1 MLHISKTSKLD
12 NIKSWSLQALTTCPG
27 SKAKDGGL
35 VDACKGCYAT
45 QGTYHFPGVKLVR
58 AENQEDWE
66 RDGWVADMVEALKK
80 QKYFRWFD
88 SGDMYSLKLANKML
102 EVMIATPHVK
112 HWLPTRMYK
121 FVKFQPI
128 LDEMNSLPNVKVR
141 FSSDSVMGEFTKG
154 VHGSTILPN
163 DTVPEGVTLCTAYQ
177 NGGKCSGCAVESI
190 VTVDMS
196 AFHLR

>member
-121 FVKFQPI
+121 FVKFQLI

-141 FSSDSVMGEFTKG
+141 FSSDSVMGAKRCYIVYRISEWWQVFW
-154 VHGSTILPN
+154 LPC
-163 DTVPEGVTLCTAYQ
+163 L
-177 NGGKCSGCAVESI
+177 
-190 VTVDMS
+190 
-196 AFHLR
+196 L